1 MSDELA
7 SLDATAQADLVRRGE
22 ASPTELVDAAIE
34 RIERIDPQLHAVIH
48 PRFDRA
54 RTDAAGDLPE
64 GPFRGVPM
72 VLKDLDGYQAGEPY
86 HAGTRHL
93 RDLGYVADHD
103 SWLTERFRD
112 MGVVFVGRTNTP
124 ELGLL
129 PSTEPLAQGPT
140 RNPWDTARSPAG
152 SSGGSAAAVA
162 SGMVPLGHA
171 GDGGGSIR
179 LPASVCGL
187 VGLKP
192 SRGRCSLGPEA
203 GEAWGGLVAR
213 LVVTRSVRDTAA
225 VLEAVRGSAPGDP
238 YVAPPPS
245 RPYTEEVGADPG
257 ALRVAWTVRS
267 PDPAAPT
274 FPEVAAVV
282 GSAAR
287 LLEDLGHHVEE
298 RHPEVWDDEEA
309 MAAFTGHFLNGMAT
323 WTAAELAQL
332 GAAAGEAFHADAVE
346 PHTWALAELGAA
358 LPSLAYHQAI
368 DGMHAM
374 GRRISALWAGTE
386 PGGGGPVDLL
396 VTPTIPE
403 GPWPLG
409 QLGATSA
416 DPTAGLVR
424 AAGIVPFTA
433 PFNVTGQPAVS
444 LPLGSTESGLPVGV
458 QLVAP
463 YGREDLLVAVA
474 AQLEAAAPWAHRR
487 PAVHA

>member
-7 SLDATAQADLVRRGE
+7 DLDATAQADLVRRGE
-22 ASPTELVDAAIE
+22 ASPAELVDAAIA
-34 RIERIDPQLHAVIH
+34 RIERVDPELHAVIH
-48 PRFDRA
+48 PRADRA
-54 RTDAAGDLPE
+54 RAEAAGDLPD

-93 RDLGYVADHD
+93 RDLGFVADHD
-103 SWLTERFRD
+103 SWLTARFRD

-129 PSTEPLAQGPT
+129 PSTEPVAQGPT
-140 RNPWDTARSPAG
+140 RNPWDTSRSPAG

-162 SGMVPLGHA
+162 AGLVPLGHA

-203 GEAWGGLVAR
+203 GEAWGGLVSR

-225 VLEAVRGSAPGDP
+225 VLEAVRGTMAGDP
-238 YVAPPPS
+238 YTAPPPS
-245 RPYTEEVGADPG
+245 RPYTDEVGADPG

-274 FPEVAAVV
+274 QPEVAAVV
-282 GSAAR
+282 GAAAR
-287 LLEDLGHHVEE
+287 LLEDLGHRVEE
-298 RHPEVWDDEEA
+298 RHPRVWDDDEA
-309 MAAFTGHFLNGMAT
+309 MAAFTGHFLNGMAV
-323 WTAAELAQL
+323 WTAAELAHL
-332 GAAAGEAFHADAVE
+332 GAAAGQPFHAGSVE

-358 LPSLAYHQAI
+358 VPALAYHEAVE
-368 DGMHAM
+368 GMHAM
-374 GRRISALWAGTE
+374 SRRLCALWDGTE
-386 PGGGGPVDLL
+386 PGGEGAVDLL

-403 GPWPLG
+403 EPWTLG
-409 QLGATSA
+409 QFGGSPE
-416 DPTAGLVR
+416 DPTSGLLR
-424 AAGIVPFTA
+424 ASQIVPFTA
-433 PFNVTGQPAVS
+433 PFNVTGQPAIS
-444 LPLGSTESGLPVGV
+444 LPLGWTEAGLPVGV
-458 QLVAP
+458 QLVAAA
-463 YGREDLLVAVA
+463 GREDLLLSVA
-474 AQLEAAAPWAHRR
+474 AQLEAAAPWGDRR